1 MKITRQQLA
10 SMIDH
15 SLLRPNATLEELKRV
30 CQEAVEYKFKAVCI
44 NPIFVADA
52 VSLLK
57 GKDVLVCSVVGFPF
71 GTHSSEIKAKETTE
85 VIERGAREVDMVI
98 WVGALKEKK
107 DRDVVKDIRA
117 VVDAARGCPVKV
129 ILETC
134 YLTEEEKVRGCRLVM
149 EAGAAFVKTSTG
161 FASEGATAEDV
172 ILMRRTIGKDFGVKA
187 AGGIR
192 TLEDALKMIEA
203 GANRLGTSGSVAII
217 QKFDELKLPLLDIL

>member
-15 SLLRPNATLEELKRV
+15 SLLRPNATLEELKKV
-30 CQEAVEYKFKAVCI
+30 CQEAIEYGFKAVCI

-57 GKDVLVCSVVGFPF
+57 GKDVVVCSVIGFPF
-71 GTHSSEIKAKETTE
+71 GTHSSRTKAIETNE
-85 VIERGAREVDMVI
+85 VIELGAREVDMVI
-98 WVGALKEKK
+98 RVGALKDKK
-107 DRDVVKDIRA
+107 DPQVLEDIHA
-117 VVDAARGCPVKV
+117 VIDAAKRHPVKV

-161 FASEGATAEDV
+161 FASGGATVEDV
-172 ILMRRTIGKDFGVKA
+172 RLMRNTVGKDFGVKA

-217 QKFDELKLPLLDIL
+217 QKFDEL

>member
-15 SLLRPNATLEELKRV
+15 SLLRPNATLEELRRV

-71 GTHSSEIKAKETTE
+71 GTHSSEIKAKETAE

-98 WVGALKEKK
+98 RVGALKDKR
-107 DRDVVKDIRA
+107 DREVVEDIRA
-117 VVDAARGCPVKV
+117 VVDATKGHPVKV

-134 YLTEEEKVRGCRLVM
+134 YLTEEEKVRACRLVM
-149 EAGAAFVKTSTG
+149 EAGASFVKTSTG
-161 FASEGATAEDV
+161 FASGGATAEDV
-172 ILMRRTIGKDFGVKA
+172 ILMRRTVGKDFGVKA

-192 TLEDALKMIEA
+192 TLEDALKLIEA
-203 GANRLGTSGSVAII
+203 GANRLGTSGSVGII
-217 QKFDELKLPLLDIL
+217 KELKD

>member
-1 MKITRQQLA
+1 MKITKQQLA

-30 CQEAVEYKFKAVCI
+30 CLEAAEYKFKTVCI

-71 GTHSSEIKAKETTE
+71 GTHSSEMKAKETAE
-85 VIERGAREVDMVI
+85 VIERGAREIDMVI
-98 WVGALKEKK
+98 WGGALKDKR
-107 DRDVVKDIRA
+107 DQDVVKDIRA
-117 VVDAARGCPVKV
+117 VVQAARGCPVKV

-134 YLTEEEKVRGCRLVM
+134 YLTDEEKIRGCRLSI
-149 EAGAAFVKTSTG
+149 EAGASFVKTSTG
-161 FASEGATAEDV
+161 FASGGATIEDV
-172 ILMRRTIGKDFGVKA
+172 KLMRNTVGKDFGVKA

-203 GANRLGTSGSVAII
+203 GANRLGTSGSVTII
-217 QKFDELKLPLLDIL
+217 QKFDELKSNPS

>member
-15 SLLRPNATLEELKRV
+15 SLLKPNATLEELKKV
-30 CQEAVEYKFKAVCI
+30 CQEAVQYKFKAVCI

-161 FASEGATAEDV
+161 FASGGATFGDV
-172 ILMRRTIGKDFGVKA
+172 KLIKNTVGKDFGVKA

-192 TLEDALKMIEA
+192 TLEEALKMIEA
-203 GANRLGTSGSVAII
+203 GANRVGTSSSVAII
-217 QKFDELKLPLLDIL
+217 KELKD